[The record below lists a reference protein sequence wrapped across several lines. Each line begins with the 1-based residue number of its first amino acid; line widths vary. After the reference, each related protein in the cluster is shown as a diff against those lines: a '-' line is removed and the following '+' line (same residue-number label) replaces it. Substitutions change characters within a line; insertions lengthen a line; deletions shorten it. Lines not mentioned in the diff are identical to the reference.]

1 MRMRCDSKGMNAN
14 VVRLAALGAI
24 GAGAIA
30 GVNAYMPK
38 PAAASA
44 DYAFMCATPAGS
56 PCHWDSSKTVT
67 VSGTGLDTAVSQVA
81 QATGLTMKI
90 IAGPADINV
99 TVESPLNGERAGE
112 ASVHHSDA
120 GIIDGASIVVSPRT
134 PANLL
139 HETLIHELGHA
150 VGLDHAAGTDQVMS
164 PVLTGANDYQAG
176 DLAGLRLLG

>member
-1 MRMRCDSKGMNAN
+1 MRGDTKDMNAT
-14 VVRLAALGAI
+14 VTSLLVAGTV

-44 DYAFMCATPAGS
+44 DYAFMCTTPAGS
-56 PCHWDSSKTVT
+56 PCHWDASKTVT
-67 VSGTGLDTAVSQVA
+67 VAAHGIDVTSSVAQVA
-81 QATGLTMKI
+81 QATGLTMKV

-99 TVESPLNGERAGE
+99 TVGQVGERAGE
-112 ASVHHSDA
+112 ATDHWTAS
-120 GIIDGASIVVSPRT
+120 GIIDGATIVVSPRT

-164 PVLTGANDYQAG
+164 AVLTGANVYQAG
-176 DLAGLRLLG
+176 DLAGLRLLGR